1 MSGGQAAVA
10 RATAAVFVD
19 GRRAGSAVLV
29 DPRYLVTAAHVLQRQ
44 DPRTLA
50 KVAVE
55 QVELEFPDQG
65 PGGQPGRT
73 AAARVDLGPAG
84 AGVDVAVLDLGED
97 RPGWLPAPVPV
108 WPAARPPGRV
118 QVFGYPLA
126 EGLAERGVAAVHG
139 GGPGHRRGRCSWTG
153 PVTWAP
159 FPGHSGG
166 PVIDAAGHALA
177 GILVEG
183 AERGRFDRFLPVTL
197 IARVWPRL
205 PRPWLM
211 TGADPGEARSH
222 FTRRARGQRSAA
234 RGGDLFRGRPVALDR
249 IRGWLTADE
258 PPGQPL
264 VITGQPG
271 AGKSAVLARAALS
284 VEAEHGGPGLAFHA
298 RAATIGD
305 FLTALADLTG
315 MDTPASAD
323 ELVTSLADLPGQPPI
338 PVVLDALD
346 EAASD
351 RDRRQITEALA
362 ELAVLPGLR
371 VAVATRPLAVGQPL
385 CAGRAAAL
393 AGRDQ
398 PATITISSTW
408 TATPTSTSTACASSP
423 PRCSPRTGWTTP
435 ARPAPPGPSTAPGTA
450 VRDRLA
456 AVIAERAGRNFLV
469 AAMAAVPLSTARTHD

>member
-29 DPRYLVTAAHVLQRQ
+29 GPRYLVTAAHVLQRQ

-55 QVELEFPDQG
+55 QVELEFPGQG

-73 AAARVDLGPAG
+73 AAARVDLGPAS

-126 EGLAERGVAAVHG
+126 EGPLNGVWRQFTVA
-139 GGPGHRRGRCSWTG
+139 GPATAGTVQLDWIGDAGT
-153 PVTWAP
+153 

-183 AERGRFDRFLPVTL
+183 AERGRFDRFVPVTL

-211 TGADPGEARSH
+211 TGAEPGEARSH

-234 RGGDLFRGRPVALDR
+234 RGGDLFRGRTVALDR
-249 IRGWLTADE
+249 VRGWLTADE

-284 VEAEHGGPGLAFHA
+284 VEAGHGGPGLAFHA

-338 PVVLDALD
+338 
-346 EAASD
+346 
-351 RDRRQITEALA
+351 RGG
-362 ELAVLPGLR
+362 PGR
-371 VAVATRPLAVGQPL
+371 VGRGGQRP
-385 CAGRAAAL
+385 
-393 AGRDQ
+393 
-398 PATITISSTW
+398 
-408 TATPTSTSTACASSP
+408 
-423 PRCSPRTGWTTP
+423 
-435 ARPAPPGPSTAPGTA
+435 
-450 VRDRLA
+450 
-456 AVIAERAGRNFLV
+456 
-469 AAMAAVPLSTARTHD
+469 

>member
-29 DPRYLVTAAHVLQRQ
+29 GPRYLVTAAHVLQRQ
-44 DPRTLA
+44 DPDTLA
-50 KVAVE
+50 TVAVE

-126 EGLAERGVAAVHG
+126 EGPLNGVWRQFTVA
-139 GGPGHRRGRCSWTG
+139 GPATAGTVQLDWIGDAGT
-153 PVTWAP
+153 

-183 AERGRFDRFLPVTL
+183 AERGRFDRFVPVTL
-197 IARVWPRL
+197 IARVWPGL

-211 TGADPGEARSH
+211 TGAEPGEARSH

-234 RGGDLFRGRPVALDR
+234 RGGDLFRGRTVALDR

-264 VITGQPG
+264 VLTGQPG

-284 VEAEHGGPGLAFHA
+284 VEAGHGGPGLAFHA

-315 MDTPASAD
+315 IDTPASAD
-323 ELVTSLADLPGQPPI
+323 ELVTSLADLPGQ
-338 PVVLDALD
+338 
-346 EAASD
+346 S
-351 RDRRQITEALA
+351 
-362 ELAVLPGLR
+362 
-371 VAVATRPLAVGQPL
+371 
-385 CAGRAAAL
+385 
-393 AGRDQ
+393 
-398 PATITISSTW
+398 
-408 TATPTSTSTACASSP
+408 
-423 PRCSPRTGWTTP
+423 
-435 ARPAPPGPSTAPGTA
+435 ARPGGPG
-450 VRDRLA
+450 RL
-456 AVIAERAGRNFLV
+456 GRGGQR
-469 AAMAAVPLSTARTHD
+469 P